1 MTRRNSPVALAL
13 SLLIVCAARP
23 SRGADNALSPQEKQA
38 GWVLLFDGKSPAG
51 WVNKDKP
58 LPAANV
64 EDGAINPLKA
74 GAYVTY
80 YQQPF
85 DNFVLS
91 CDFKVTPG
99 ANSGIFIRTGDM
111 ADPVQTGF
119 EIQIFDSAGKPPG
132 KHSCGA
138 LYDAVA
144 PSVEVSK
151 PAGEWNH
158 IEITADRNLLK
169 VALNG
174 RQVVEADLDRWAEAG
189 KNPDGSKN
197 KFARALK
204 DFPRSGYVGL
214 QDHNS
219 PVWFKN
225 IKLKRLDQDRR

>member
-1 MTRRNSPVALAL
+1 MTRRNPVPPLAPL
-13 SLLIVCAARP
+13 LLIVCAAQAARA
-23 SRGADNALSPQEKQA
+23 ADNELSPREKQD

-51 WVNKDKP
+51 WLNKDKP

-64 EDGAINPLKA
+64 EGGAINPHKG

-80 YQQPF
+80 YRQPF
-85 DNFVLS
+85 DNFVLG
-91 CDFKVTPG
+91 CDFKVSKG

-138 LYDAVA
+138 LYDAVVPKEEA
-144 PSVEVSK
+144 SK

-158 IEITADRNLLK
+158 IEITADKNLVK
-169 VALNG
+169 VVLNG
-174 RQVVEADLDRWAEAG
+174 KQVVEADLDSWTEAG

-197 KFARALK
+197 KFAKALR
-204 DFPRSGYVGL
+204 DFPRSGHVGL
-214 QDHNS
+214 QDHNA

-225 IKLKRLDQDRR
+225 IKLKRLTKDEG